1 MANLQGYELTVTGR
15 ALLAKAGTG
24 ACTLNFTKVKLGA
37 DETSLNDLINKTDL
51 VGTNIKQIDIVGSKA
66 NGATFTII
74 ATVTNSG
81 MQNNFLI
88 RQVGIFAKGVAATN
102 PGTGV
107 TPEDIS
113 ETLFA
118 VAYDTQ
124 PDIIPAESITP
135 YTRQFNANMTV
146 TNVEQCYVT
155 LTPAGVVTVQVLNNH
170 NDNSEAH
177 GNLIKRIFGSAN
189 ATTDSVK
196 QEIEDW
202 AKKVCLPLSGGTL
215 TGDLN
220 ASGHNITAN
229 NFIGMASRAG
239 DVTGGYYKPEEAFP
253 TNDFRTKI
261 FGTSADDW
269 SLHLIPFRT
278 KMPDGDSNHAGFAFA
293 AGDTQGFI
301 QASYIGPKV
310 VIGAGNQDNINWTKQ
325 LAFKDSSILN
335 NIEINNNNL
344 KITKGDGSTNELTI
358 PYSSKT
364 GDVIGSFGEGTTTFP
379 KTSFR
384 SSMFGSSQGGG
395 HIKSFN
401 CKTPTTAESSPNHS
415 GIAFGARDTHGFL
428 QLKYDVPTAWIGA
441 GNADKINWTK
451 QLAFKDDIPSAVNTM
466 MVKPMMMISE
476 SDIVGTGWTKNIDG
490 VITQIMEVDLTE
502 QEEVDIQ
509 FPISFPEKCLFLDVE
524 IINIEKDTSI
534 NCNFHTVEKTLDGA
548 KLLKVGTGSP
558 KKIIVK
564 VIGI

>member
-66 NGATFTII
+66 NESTFTII

-177 GNLIKRIFGSAN
+177 GNLIKRIFGSAS
-189 ATTDSVK
+189 ATMDSVK
-196 QEIEDW
+196 TSVQNWCKESI
-202 AKKVCLPLSGGTL
+202 
-215 TGDLN
+215 
-220 ASGHNITAN
+220 AS
-229 NFIGMASRAG
+229 
-239 DVTGGYYKPEEAFP
+239 
-253 TNDFRTKI
+253 I
-261 FGTSADDW
+261 FGIASATQTNVKNKILEYAQEQINSW
-269 SLHLIPFRT
+269 LETLGIRYNIAQNGYICLGKLFGNAIIQW
-278 KMPDGDSNHAGFAFA
+278 GDC
-293 AGDTQGFI
+293 I
-301 QASYIGPKV
+301 IK
-310 VIGAGNQDNINWTKQ
+310 
-325 LAFKDSSILN
+325 
-335 NIEINNNNL
+335 
-344 KITKGDGSTNELTI
+344 
-358 PYSSKT
+358 
-364 GDVIGSFGEGTTTFP
+364 IGSIE
-379 KTSFR
+379 
-384 SSMFGSSQGGG
+384 Q
-395 HIKSFN
+395 
-401 CKTPTTAESSPNHS
+401 
-415 GIAFGARDTHGFL
+415 
-428 QLKYDVPTAWIGA
+428 DV
-441 GNADKINWTK
+441 D
-451 QLAFKDDIPSAVNTM
+451 
-466 MVKPMMMISE
+466 
-476 SDIVGTGWTKNIDG
+476 
-490 VITQIMEVDLTE
+490 
-502 QEEVDIQ
+502 
-509 FPISFPEKCLFLDVE
+509 FPISFKSYGFCSVGILQESSDTVIIKYMDKHTTASTIRFRLSQVSSGVDTWIKFL
-524 IINIEKDTSI
+524 SI
-534 NCNFHTVEKTLDGA
+534 GK
-548 KLLKVGTGSP
+548 
-558 KKIIVK
+558 
-564 VIGI
+564 

>member
-66 NGATFTII
+66 NEATFTII

-189 ATTDSVK
+189 ATMDSVK
-196 QEIEDW
+196 TSVQNWCKESIASIFGIASATQTNVKNKILEYAQEQINSWLETLGIRYNIAQNGYICLGKLFGDAIIQWGMFVTNVEQGKNNTFTFPIAFKNNLYFYW
-202 AKKVCLPLSGGTL
+202 AFDYTGYFYNLIIKNKDINSCYIYGVYPNGTEQTGELAPTGVSGI
-215 TGDLN
+215 
-220 ASGHNITAN
+220 SV
-229 NFIGMASRAG
+229 FIGS
-239 DVTGGYYKPEEAFP
+239 
-253 TNDFRTKI
+253 
-261 FGTSADDW
+261 
-269 SLHLIPFRT
+269 
-278 KMPDGDSNHAGFAFA
+278 
-293 AGDTQGFI
+293 
-301 QASYIGPKV
+301 
-310 VIGAGNQDNINWTKQ
+310 
-325 LAFKDSSILN
+325 
-335 NIEINNNNL
+335 
-344 KITKGDGSTNELTI
+344 
-358 PYSSKT
+358 
-364 GDVIGSFGEGTTTFP
+364 
-379 KTSFR
+379 
-384 SSMFGSSQGGG
+384 
-395 HIKSFN
+395 
-401 CKTPTTAESSPNHS
+401 
-415 GIAFGARDTHGFL
+415 
-428 QLKYDVPTAWIGA
+428 
-441 GNADKINWTK
+441 
-451 QLAFKDDIPSAVNTM
+451 
-466 MVKPMMMISE
+466 
-476 SDIVGTGWTKNIDG
+476 
-490 VITQIMEVDLTE
+490 
-502 QEEVDIQ
+502 
-509 FPISFPEKCLFLDVE
+509 
-524 IINIEKDTSI
+524 
-534 NCNFHTVEKTLDGA
+534 
-548 KLLKVGTGSP
+548 
-558 KKIIVK
+558 
-564 VIGI
+564 

>member
-1 MANLQGYELTVTGR
+1 MAST
-15 ALLAKAGTG
+15 
-24 ACTLNFTKVKLGA
+24 
-37 DETSLNDLINKTDL
+37 
-51 VGTNIKQIDIVGSKA
+51 
-66 NGATFTII
+66 
-74 ATVTNSG
+74 
-81 MQNNFLI
+81 NFLVFDEGKQNMMSDGDYSANTQ
-88 RQVGIFAKGVAATN
+88 RAR
-102 PGTGV
+102 GV
-107 TPEDIS
+107 TPGIAYPNLHNKLYYQVSVMAKAIADFMVAQGANASDEDVEQLTADIS
-113 ETLFA
+113 TAF
-118 VAYDTQ
+118 
-124 PDIIPAESITP
+124 
-135 YTRQFNANMTV
+135 
-146 TNVEQCYVT
+146 TNFV
-155 LTPAGVVTVQVLNNH
+155 
-170 NDNSEAH
+170 DN
-177 GNLIKRIFGSAN
+177 K
-189 ATTDSVK
+189 TKDVY
-196 QEIEDW
+196 
-202 AKKVCLPLSGGTL
+202 LPLSGGTL
-215 TGDLN
+215 TGNLT

-253 TNDFRTKI
+253 TNEFRTKI
-261 FGTSADDW
+261 FGTNADDW

-325 LAFKDSSILN
+325 LAFKDE
-335 NIEINNNNL
+335 NIIQAIGINNNNL
-344 KITKGDGSTNELTI
+344 MVTKGDGSTNELTI
-358 PYSSKT
+358 PYSNKT
-364 GDVIGSFGEGTTTFP
+364 GDVTGSYGNGTDTFP
-379 KTSFR
+379 TESFR
-384 SSMFGSSQGGG
+384 SSMFGNSQSGG

-401 CKTPTTAESSPNHS
+401 CKTPTTSESSPNHA
-415 GIAFGARDTHGFL
+415 GIAFGARDTHGFI
-428 QLKYDVPTAWIGA
+428 QMKYDVGTVWVGA
-441 GNADKINWTK
+441 GNNDKINWKK

-466 MVKPMMMISE
+466 MVKQMMRVSE
-476 SDIVGTGWTKNIDG
+476 SDIVGTGWIKNIDG

-524 IINIEKDTSI
+524 ILNIEKDTSI

>member
-66 NGATFTII
+66 NEATFTII

-177 GNLIKRIFGSAN
+177 GNLIKRIFGSAS
-189 ATTDSVK
+189 ATMDSVK
-196 QEIEDW
+196 TSVQNWCKESI
-202 AKKVCLPLSGGTL
+202 
-215 TGDLN
+215 
-220 ASGHNITAN
+220 AS
-229 NFIGMASRAG
+229 
-239 DVTGGYYKPEEAFP
+239 
-253 TNDFRTKI
+253 I
-261 FGTSADDW
+261 FGIASATQTNVKNKILEYAQEQINSWLETLGIRYNIAQNGYICLGKLFGDAIIQW
-269 SLHLIPFRT
+269 GKQTGNTNQIGSGFPIQFSSTESVYTIIP
-278 KMPDGDSNHAGFAFA
+278 
-293 AGDTQGFI
+293 
-301 QASYIGPKV
+301 
-310 VIGAGNQDNINWTKQ
+310 
-325 LAFKDSSILN
+325 SILAP
-335 NIEINNNNL
+335 EY
-344 KITKGDGSTNELTI
+344 TAD
-358 PYSSKT
+358 
-364 GDVIGSFGEGTTTFP
+364 IGVS
-379 KTSFR
+379 
-384 SSMFGSSQGGG
+384 
-395 HIKSFN
+395 
-401 CKTPTTAESSPNHS
+401 
-415 GIAFGARDTHGFL
+415 
-428 QLKYDVPTAWIGA
+428 
-441 GNADKINWTK
+441 
-451 QLAFKDDIPSAVNTM
+451 
-466 MVKPMMMISE
+466 VKLWSE
-476 SDIVGTGWTKNIDG
+476 SWVQFWRNVTDNKNI
-490 VITQIMEVDLTE
+490 IYW
-502 QEEVDIQ
+502 
-509 FPISFPEKCLFLDVE
+509 F
-524 IINIEKDTSI
+524 
-534 NCNFHTVEKTLDGA
+534 A
-548 KLLKVGTGSP
+548 
-558 KKIIVK
+558 
-564 VIGI
+564 IGK

>member
-66 NGATFTII
+66 NEATFTII

-189 ATTDSVK
+189 ATMDSVK
-196 QEIEDW
+196 TSVQNWCKESIASIFGIASATQTNVKNKILEYAQEQINSWLETLGIRYNIAQNGYICLGKLFGDAIIQW
-202 AKKVCLPLSGGTL
+202 GFIWYAANNGEEAIKVTLPVSFSQKAFISQL
-215 TGDLN
+215 TNYDYTILGETHGLAISSDVRNNDLN
-220 ASGHNITAN
+220 T
-229 NFIGMASRAG
+229 
-239 DVTGGYYKPEEAFP
+239 
-253 TNDFRTKI
+253 
-261 FGTSADDW
+261 FGFYDLA
-269 SLHLIPFRT
+269 
-278 KMPDGDSNHAGFAFA
+278 
-293 AGDTQGFI
+293 
-301 QASYIGPKV
+301 PK
-310 VIGAGNQDNINWTKQ
+310 G
-325 LAFKDSSILN
+325 
-335 NIEINNNNL
+335 NNNSNG
-344 KITKGDGSTNELTI
+344 IFYFI
-358 PYSSKT
+358 
-364 GDVIGSFGEGTTTFP
+364 IG
-379 KTSFR
+379 K
-384 SSMFGSSQGGG
+384 
-395 HIKSFN
+395 
-401 CKTPTTAESSPNHS
+401 
-415 GIAFGARDTHGFL
+415 
-428 QLKYDVPTAWIGA
+428 
-441 GNADKINWTK
+441 
-451 QLAFKDDIPSAVNTM
+451 
-466 MVKPMMMISE
+466 
-476 SDIVGTGWTKNIDG
+476 
-490 VITQIMEVDLTE
+490 
-502 QEEVDIQ
+502 
-509 FPISFPEKCLFLDVE
+509 
-524 IINIEKDTSI
+524 
-534 NCNFHTVEKTLDGA
+534 
-548 KLLKVGTGSP
+548 
-558 KKIIVK
+558 
-564 VIGI
+564 

>member
-66 NGATFTII
+66 NEATFTII

-189 ATTDSVK
+189 ATMDSVK
-196 QEIEDW
+196 TSVQNWCKESI
-202 AKKVCLPLSGGTL
+202 
-215 TGDLN
+215 
-220 ASGHNITAN
+220 AS
-229 NFIGMASRAG
+229 
-239 DVTGGYYKPEEAFP
+239 
-253 TNDFRTKI
+253 I
-261 FGTSADDW
+261 FGIASATQTNVKNKILEYAQEQINSW
-269 SLHLIPFRT
+269 LETLGIRYNIAQNGYICLGKLF
-278 KMPDGDSNHAGFAFA
+278 GDA
-293 AGDTQGFI
+293 FI
-301 QASYIGPKV
+301 QWGIIPQEN
-310 VIGAGNQDNINWTKQ
+310 AGNTLYTNINFNTAGWAGI
-325 LAFKDSSILN
+325 LAEIADPDKERVSFGAPRFMSNSTYIVNSIT
-335 NIEINNNNL
+335 
-344 KITKGDGSTNELTI
+344 ITKDKSIWYGN
-358 PYSSKT
+358 KT
-364 GDVIGSFGEGTTTFP
+364 WFYYILIG
-379 KTSFR
+379 K
-384 SSMFGSSQGGG
+384 
-395 HIKSFN
+395 
-401 CKTPTTAESSPNHS
+401 
-415 GIAFGARDTHGFL
+415 
-428 QLKYDVPTAWIGA
+428 
-441 GNADKINWTK
+441 
-451 QLAFKDDIPSAVNTM
+451 
-466 MVKPMMMISE
+466 
-476 SDIVGTGWTKNIDG
+476 
-490 VITQIMEVDLTE
+490 
-502 QEEVDIQ
+502 
-509 FPISFPEKCLFLDVE
+509 
-524 IINIEKDTSI
+524 
-534 NCNFHTVEKTLDGA
+534 
-548 KLLKVGTGSP
+548 
-558 KKIIVK
+558 
-564 VIGI
+564 

>member
-66 NGATFTII
+66 NEATFTII

-177 GNLIKRIFGSAN
+177 GNLIKRIFGSAS
-189 ATTDSVK
+189 ATMDSVK
-196 QEIEDW
+196 TSVQNWCKESI
-202 AKKVCLPLSGGTL
+202 
-215 TGDLN
+215 
-220 ASGHNITAN
+220 AS
-229 NFIGMASRAG
+229 
-239 DVTGGYYKPEEAFP
+239 
-253 TNDFRTKI
+253 I
-261 FGTSADDW
+261 FGIASATQTNVKNKILEYAQEQINSW
-269 SLHLIPFRT
+269 LETLGIRYNIAQNGYICLGKLF
-278 KMPDGDSNHAGFAFA
+278 GDAI
-293 AGDTQGFI
+293 I
-301 QASYIGPKV
+301 QWGKV
-310 VIGAGNQDNINWTKQ
+310 
-325 LAFKDSSILN
+325 
-335 NIEINNNNL
+335 E
-344 KITKGDGSTNELTI
+344 
-358 PYSSKT
+358 
-364 GDVIGSFGEGTTTFP
+364 
-379 KTSFR
+379 
-384 SSMFGSSQGGG
+384 
-395 HIKSFN
+395 
-401 CKTPTTAESSPNHS
+401 
-415 GIAFGARDTHGFL
+415 
-428 QLKYDVPTAWIGA
+428 
-441 GNADKINWTK
+441 
-451 QLAFKDDIPSAVNTM
+451 
-466 MVKPMMMISE
+466 
-476 SDIVGTGWTKNIDG
+476 
-490 VITQIMEVDLTE
+490 
-502 QEEVDIQ
+502 
-509 FPISFPEKCLFLDVE
+509 
-524 IINIEKDTSI
+524 EKDTQITNIIFPIQFKSKLLIGLTTDIATSVPNIVVQSI
-534 NCNFHTVEKTLDGA
+534 NTNYTNKNMEIFHANISDAFFFMVL
-548 KLLKVGTGSP
+548 
-558 KKIIVK
+558 
-564 VIGI
+564 GI

>member
-66 NGATFTII
+66 NEATFTII

-189 ATTDSVK
+189 ATMDSVK
-196 QEIEDW
+196 TSVQNWCKESIASIFGIASATQTNVKNKILEYAQEQINSWLE
-202 AKKVCLPLSGGTL
+202 TL
-215 TGDLN
+215 GIRY
-220 ASGHNITAN
+220 NITQN
-229 NFIGMASRAG
+229 GYICLGKLFG
-239 DVTGGYYKPEEAFP
+239 DA
-253 TNDFRTKI
+253 I
-261 FGTSADDW
+261 IQW
-269 SLHLIPFRT
+269 
-278 KMPDGDSNHAGFAFA
+278 GDC
-293 AGDTQGFI
+293 I
-301 QASYIGPKV
+301 IK
-310 VIGAGNQDNINWTKQ
+310 
-325 LAFKDSSILN
+325 
-335 NIEINNNNL
+335 
-344 KITKGDGSTNELTI
+344 
-358 PYSSKT
+358 
-364 GDVIGSFGEGTTTFP
+364 IGSIE
-379 KTSFR
+379 
-384 SSMFGSSQGGG
+384 Q
-395 HIKSFN
+395 
-401 CKTPTTAESSPNHS
+401 
-415 GIAFGARDTHGFL
+415 
-428 QLKYDVPTAWIGA
+428 DV
-441 GNADKINWTK
+441 D
-451 QLAFKDDIPSAVNTM
+451 
-466 MVKPMMMISE
+466 
-476 SDIVGTGWTKNIDG
+476 
-490 VITQIMEVDLTE
+490 
-502 QEEVDIQ
+502 
-509 FPISFPEKCLFLDVE
+509 FPISFKSYGFCSVGILQESSDTVIIKYMDKHTTASTIRFRLSQVSSGVDTWIKFL
-524 IINIEKDTSI
+524 SI
-534 NCNFHTVEKTLDGA
+534 GK
-548 KLLKVGTGSP
+548 
-558 KKIIVK
+558 
-564 VIGI
+564 

>member
-66 NGATFTII
+66 NEATFTII

-189 ATTDSVK
+189 ATMDSVK
-196 QEIEDW
+196 TSVQNWCKESIASIFGIASATQTNVKNKILEYAQEQINSWLETLGIRYNIAQNGYICLGKLFGDAIIQW
-202 AKKVCLPLSGGTL
+202 GFSAITTQVKTTINFPIAFNTSCYSVFATHSDGPGMDMGINSPLIINGQNFMYGANKKSFEIFDTSSPSNAK
-215 TGDLN
+215 
-220 ASGHNITAN
+220 
-229 NFIGMASRAG
+229 NFIFYAC
-239 DVTGGYYKPEEAFP
+239 
-253 TNDFRTKI
+253 
-261 FGTSADDW
+261 FG
-269 SLHLIPFRT
+269 
-278 KMPDGDSNHAGFAFA
+278 K
-293 AGDTQGFI
+293 
-301 QASYIGPKV
+301 
-310 VIGAGNQDNINWTKQ
+310 
-325 LAFKDSSILN
+325 
-335 NIEINNNNL
+335 
-344 KITKGDGSTNELTI
+344 
-358 PYSSKT
+358 
-364 GDVIGSFGEGTTTFP
+364 
-379 KTSFR
+379 
-384 SSMFGSSQGGG
+384 
-395 HIKSFN
+395 
-401 CKTPTTAESSPNHS
+401 
-415 GIAFGARDTHGFL
+415 
-428 QLKYDVPTAWIGA
+428 
-441 GNADKINWTK
+441 
-451 QLAFKDDIPSAVNTM
+451 
-466 MVKPMMMISE
+466 
-476 SDIVGTGWTKNIDG
+476 
-490 VITQIMEVDLTE
+490 
-502 QEEVDIQ
+502 
-509 FPISFPEKCLFLDVE
+509 
-524 IINIEKDTSI
+524 
-534 NCNFHTVEKTLDGA
+534 
-548 KLLKVGTGSP
+548 
-558 KKIIVK
+558 
-564 VIGI
+564 